1 MLKSKPLK
9 RTLLSLLLGGLLL
22 FSCKKEKLTP
32 SPSSEAALPACI
44 PQLDNPTG
52 RSYPADSVIAISC
65 TDNHCGLL
73 PLGGRNYWIYED
85 SVFNDGVFVKV
96 KYDTLR
102 YVFSWKSLSDGLVW
116 WQGNVS
122 VGLPDRLYSNDSA
135 IFLIANRLFMPG
147 IIDTKKE
154 YSVFPGD
161 SMKYLTS
168 FEDNAAQGRSVR
180 LNGSIAT
187 PAGSFE
193 DCILFEK
200 NARNFRK
207 DQVFFKPGLGVIKY
221 IHEKAPMGSRI
232 IKLQQVSTLISY
244 HIE

>member
-1 MLKSKPLK
+1 M
-9 RTLLSLLLGGLLL
+9 
-22 FSCKKEKLTP
+22 LTP
-32 SPSSEAALPACI
+32 APNAEAALPACI
-44 PQLDNPTG
+44 PQIEDPTG
-52 RSYPADSVIAISC
+52 RSYSSDSVVATSC

-85 SVFNDGVFVKV
+85 SVFDNGVFVKV

-102 YVFSWKSLSDGLVW
+102 YVFSWKSLSDGLIW

-122 VGLPDRLYSNDSA
+122 VGLPDKLFSNDSS
-135 IFLIANRLFMPG
+135 IFLLANRLFIPG
-147 IIDTKKE
+147 IMDAKKE
-154 YSVFPGD
+154 YSLFAGD
-161 SMKYLTS
+161 SIKYLTS

-180 LNGSIAT
+180 IHTPIET
-187 PAGSFE
+187 PAGAFE

-207 DQVFFKPGLGVIKY
+207 DQVFFKPGMGVVKY
-221 IHEKAPMGSRI
+221 IHEKAPMGSRVV
-232 IKLQQVSTLISY
+232 KLQQISTLIAY